1 MEYNKLL
8 ADMVPGDR
16 VEGFYI
22 LKEGAIKTSNSGKP
36 FLSAT
41 VTDKSGSLDLK
52 AWDYSGPVGAPT
64 DAGKVVK
71 IRADVT
77 EYRGSIQ
84 LTASNIRMATQEDS
98 YDVSALVPVAPIDRD
113 ETLEKVRS
121 LIASMEDRDYR
132 VLAETMLERHL
143 ETFRSI
149 PAAKSVHHSFLSGL
163 LMHTAN
169 MLSLADFLAGQ
180 YSQIIDRSLLLTG
193 TLLHD
198 FAKEKEFTF
207 SQLGI
212 VTDYSRKG
220 QLLGHLVMGA
230 QEVGAVCAELDTP
243 EEKSLLLQHMILSH
257 HGEPEFGAAVKPMFA
272 EADLLSQIDMLD
284 SRMEIYA
291 ETLPGVPT
299 GTFSSRI
306 FSQADIPSR
315 INEKPCR
322 RISGGIFLWT
332 NDRRCDTMALD
343 LKKERK
349 NVVETIASVNAAVN
363 SFVWGVPAMICIV
376 GVGLLL
382 SFWTGFIQFRRFGTA
397 MKETFGSTCHGAG
410 RQMSL

>member
-41 VTDKSGSLDLK
+41 
-52 AWDYSGPVGAPT
+52 GPGGAPT

-230 QEVGAVCAELDTP
+230 QEIAQVAAELGTP

-306 FSQADIPSR
+306 FSLDKR
-315 INEKPCR
+315 IYHHE
-322 RISGGIFLWT
+322 
-332 NDRRCDTMALD
+332 
-343 LKKERK
+343 
-349 NVVETIASVNAAVN
+349 
-363 SFVWGVPAMICIV
+363 
-376 GVGLLL
+376 
-382 SFWTGFIQFRRFGTA
+382 
-397 MKETFGSTCHGAG
+397 
-410 RQMSL
+410 